1 MNAAEIKHFY
11 QFLKL
16 INNRMNDQLKVDRK
30 NYSEDW
36 TEEVIVPKLIY
47 DILPEEE
54 KKNWSF
60 CNLNE
65 IYSAKDIKELFKVK
79 PYELNKCFSKRF
91 YKLSEY
97 EIKEWEVISKLIKSN
112 LPVNEVLIIYSQ

>member
-11 QFLKL
+11 EFLKL

-30 NYSEDW
+30 NYSDDW

>member
-11 QFLKL
+11 EFLKL
-16 INNRMNDQLKVDRK
+16 INNRMKDQLKVDRK
-30 NYSEDW
+30 NYSDDW